1 MIDIWHGLLLTAVG
15 LIAGFL
21 NVLAGGGS
29 LLTMP
34 AMVFMGMDGPE
45 ANGTNR
51 IAILAQNFSA
61 VLGFAKNGYSD
72 ARMSLIFTLAALP
85 GTVIGAIFGTKL
97 SGVWFN
103 RVLAGV
109 MIGVMI
115 LMAQK
120 KKPAATSTQLA
131 PVALPKTILAYVFIF
146 AAGFYSGFI
155 QAGVGFILMAILN
168 RSFGLDLVR
177 VNMHK
182 VFIIGVSTLA
192 ALLIFA
198 NQGHVNWL
206 AGIYLAVGNAGGG
219 WLGAHL
225 SIKKG
230 EKLIRIV
237 LNLVLIAMAIKL
249 IISR

>member
-51 IAILAQNFSA
+51 IAILAQNLSA

-72 ARMSLIFTLAALP
+72 IKLSLIFTVVALP
-85 GTVIGAIFGTKL
+85 GTVIGALLGTRL
-97 SGVWFN
+97 GGVWFN

-115 LMAQK
+115 LMTQK
-120 KKPAATSTQLA
+120 KQTGITATAAVTPA
-131 PVALPKTILAYVFIF
+131 KTLLAYAFIF

-192 ALLIFA
+192 ALIIFA

-206 AGIYLAVGNAGGG
+206 AGIYLAVGNAAGG
-219 WLGAHL
+219 WLGAHM

-249 IISR
+249 IFSR